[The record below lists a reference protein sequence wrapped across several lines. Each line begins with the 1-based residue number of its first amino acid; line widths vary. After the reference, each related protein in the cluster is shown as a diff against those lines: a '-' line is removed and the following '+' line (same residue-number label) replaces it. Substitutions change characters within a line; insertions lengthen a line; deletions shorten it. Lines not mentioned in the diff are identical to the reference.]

1 MEWYIKLH
9 RKILEWEWYDDPNT
23 MRLFL
28 HILLTANY
36 TDKNW
41 RGQLIKR
48 WQLLTSIS
56 HLALDTWLSLK
67 QVRLTIDKLKRTN
80 EVASYTT
87 HQYTILEVVNYELY
101 QWERANEE
109 TNERQT
115 EGKRRANEGQQL
127 KKDNK
132 DKKDKKERIYRA
144 FAHLKITEEE
154 FEKLKSEWYTTEQID
169 GILDEIQNYK
179 KNTKYSSL
187 LITSRNW
194 LKRRQTDNKTPS
206 PNNSTYDKVEL
217 L

>member
-41 RGQLIKR
+41 RGKIIKR
-48 WQLLTSIS
+48 WQLITSVS
-56 HLALDTWLSLK
+56 HLSIDTWLSLK
-67 QVRLTIDKLKRTN
+67 QVRLAIEKLKTTN
-80 EVASYTT
+80 EMASYTT
-87 HQYTILEVVNYELY
+87 SQYTILEVIKYDSY
-101 QWERANEE
+101 QSERTNE
-109 TNERQT
+109 TANERQT
-115 EGKRRANEGQQL
+115 DGKPTANEGQQHKNT
-127 KKDNK
+127 KKEKNN
-132 DKKDKKERIYRA
+132 KKERIYRA

-169 GILDEIQNYK
+169 GIFDEIQNFK
-179 KNTKYSSL
+179 GNTKYTSL

-194 LKRRQTDNKTPS
+194 LKRRQNDNKTPS
-206 PNNSTYDKVEL
+206 PNNSAYDKVEL